1 MSRPKNNRVSRNG
14 LGINLRAL
22 RKEIK
27 MIPFDIK
34 KEMRLL
40 DLLFNERSASRTQV
54 EKDVLVELI
63 ENARGMINVHQ
74 DKLER
79 FQRFYKQMRSG
90 KHSDLQLLT
99 AEELHLLQK
108 ASSLNALKKR
118 EKEEQRREPREPLRT
133 GTHG

>member
-1 MSRPKNNRVSRNG
+1 MGRIRNNRRLKNP
-14 LGINLRAL
+14 LGINLRVL

-40 DLLFNERSASRTQV
+40 DLLFNEKTTSRTQV
-54 EKDVLVELI
+54 EKDLLIELI
-63 ENARGMINVHQ
+63 EKARDMINVHQ

-79 FQRFYKQMRSG
+79 FQKFYNQIRLG
-90 KHSDLQLLT
+90 KNSEMELLT
-99 AEELHLLQK
+99 PDELHILQI
-108 ASSLNALKKR
+108 ASSRTYLKKR
-118 EKEEQRREPREPLRT
+118 EDAHKEPLRT